1 MILCYPKTGRTHQ
14 IRVHLKAL
22 GYPIANDQ
30 MYGGD
35 IINSGDPE
43 EFRRED
49 FANSYQN
56 EEATG
61 KKLFVILW
69 LHAFKYTYNDL
80 TVETPKPKWS
90 ETSFELSQQAENI
103 QTQKKLKDKANNL

>member
-1 MILCYPKTGRTHQ
+1 
-14 IRVHLKAL
+14 
-22 GYPIANDQ
+22 

-43 EFRRED
+43 EFRMQD

-80 TVETPKPKWS
+80 TVETAKPSWA
-90 ETSFELSQQAENI
+90 EESFVPQ
-103 QTQKKLKDKANNL
+103 KLK